1 MSRWRSTS
9 IRSSCS
15 RSPRRRAAPITPPP
29 TRNRWRAACTRSSTR
44 WRRARSTRQAAPPAT
59 TSGTRASSF
68 PPRSSGCSVSSCARR
83 GCRGRRDQHPDHHPR
98 AAPAPRRAAL
108 ALARAAGTLAR
119 RDGRPARA
127 PAAEA
132 RGAAGAAGPL
142 SASAGPCRHDAGHA
156 ARRALRRGGLLPFP
170 RRRPPAATTSMR
182 ARDVKPPRLDR
193 AKLEVGALL
202 DRLKGDRVGLVVF
215 AGEAFVQCP
224 LTSDYSA
231 ARLFLR
237 AVDPG
242 AMPQQGTAIASALL
256 EAKRVLEG
264 GGRGSAA
271 KAVLVITDGEDQQ
284 GDALKAAE
292 ALGEAGIRI
301 YAVPVGTE
309 EGEPIPLTDKSGNVT
324 GYKKDREGR
333 TVLTR
338 TDVAGLREL
347 SSRGNGLVLRGS
359 GFDLGVLQL
368 LPELDKLQKGDL
380 ESRLSVQYDDKY
392 MWFAWPAFL
401 LLCAASALGEG
412 PLWRRRAAQ

>member
-1 MSRWRSTS
+1 MTS
-9 IRSSCS
+9 IQTTILGQHLRLVA
-15 RSPRRRAAPITPPP
+15 PLWLWLAPLGLLLGAMAALRALQ
-29 TRNRWRAACTRSSTR
+29 
-44 WRRARSTRQAAPPAT
+44 RQKRVAQLVPPA
-59 TSGTRASSF
+59 RF
-68 PPRSSGCSVSSCARR
+68 PQVL
-83 GCRGRRDQHPDHHPR
+83 DH
-98 AAPAPRRAAL
+98 
-108 ALARAAGTLAR
+108 AGTTQGTL
-119 RDGRPARA
+119 
-127 PAAEA
+127 
-132 RGAAGAAGPL
+132 RGALFGAGLFFLFLAAAGPQCGERTEL
-142 SASAGPCRHDAGHA
+142 VKRTGIDLVIALDASN
-156 ARRALRRGGLLPFP
+156 
-170 RRRPPAATTSMR
+170 SML
-182 ARDVKPPRLDR
+182 ARDVKPSRLDR